1 MIDLCNLP
9 NVVLMQE
16 NTDRRLLRGL
26 VFFCMF
32 IFYPKKENVIGIRK
46 EELKPSPYLQ
56 VIPEM
61 RLPKINNS

>member
-1 MIDLCNLP
+1 
-9 NVVLMQE
+9 MQE
-16 NTDRRLLRGL
+16 NTDRSLLKGI
-26 VFFCMF
+26 VFSFFCMF
-32 IFYPKKENVIGIRK
+32 IFYPKKENVIGIGK